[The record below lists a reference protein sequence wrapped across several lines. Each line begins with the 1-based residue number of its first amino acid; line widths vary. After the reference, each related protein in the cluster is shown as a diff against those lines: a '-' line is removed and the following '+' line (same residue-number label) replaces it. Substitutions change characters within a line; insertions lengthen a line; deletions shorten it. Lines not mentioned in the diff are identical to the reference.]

1 MSTTTPI
8 VDFVRR
14 YAQSGTSRLH
24 MPGHKGQSLLGFE
37 PWDITEIKGADE
49 LYGADGII
57 AQSEANATRLFGT
70 VHTYYSTEGSS
81 QCIRAML
88 CLALQ
93 AAPAA
98 GQRPVLLAARNAHKA
113 LLYAAA
119 LLDFDI
125 QWLWPAPQDAGALC
139 SCPVS
144 AAKLTGALQ
153 GLAQQGRKPFGV
165 YITSPDYL
173 GGVQDIAALAEVC
186 KDFGVPLLVDNAH
199 GAYLRFLPQGG
210 QHPIALG
217 AAMCCDSGHKTLP
230 VVTGGAYLHLGKNAP
245 IQDEAAVRN
254 ALALFG
260 STSPSYLILQSL
272 DKCNQVL
279 SEGYLGGV
287 QDIAALAEVC
297 KDFGVPLLVDNA
309 HGAYLRFLPQG
320 GQHPIALGAAMCCDS
335 GHKTLPVVTGGAY
348 LHLGKNAPIQDEAAV
363 RNALALFGSTSPS
376 YLILQSLDKC
386 NQVLSEGYPLR
397 LLQCCGYLTRMRREL
412 NEAAAAKHCP
422 GPLALESEPLK
433 VTLDAATLGM
443 TGTELAE
450 ALRSAKVECEYAD
463 PRYVVLMFTPANPP
477 QDFERLTSAV
487 LHIVENLT
495 GPFPLPEK
503 NDREL
508 LELEHELHT
517 CCSIRQAVFAPQEQV
532 PTEQAV
538 GRICAM
544 PTVSC
549 PPAIPIVVSG
559 EKITSAAV
567 RLMQKYHVMQAAVLR
582 KTI

>member
-1 MSTTTPI
+1 MSVTTPI

-153 GLAQQGRKPFGV
+153 GLAQQGKRPFGV

-199 GAYLRFLPQGG
+199 GAYLRFLPENR
-210 QHPIALG
+210 HPIALG

-230 VVTGGAYLHLGKNAP
+230 VVTGGAYLHLGRNAP
-245 IQDEAAVRN
+245 IQAETAVRN

-279 SEGYLGGV
+279 
-287 QDIAALAEVC
+287 A
-297 KDFGVPLLVDNA
+297 
-309 HGAYLRFLPQG
+309 
-320 GQHPIALGAAMCCDS
+320 
-335 GHKTLPVVTGGAY
+335 
-348 LHLGKNAPIQDEAAV
+348 
-363 RNALALFGSTSPS
+363 
-376 YLILQSLDKC
+376 
-386 NQVLSEGYPLR
+386 EGYPLR
-397 LLQCCGYLTRMRREL
+397 LLQCCGHLTRLRREL

-433 VTLDAATLGM
+433 VTLDAAVLGLS
-443 TGTELAE
+443 GTELAE
-450 ALRSAKVECEYAD
+450 KLRAAKIECEYAD
-463 PRYVVLMFTPANPP
+463 PRYLVLMFTPDNPP
-477 QDFERLTSAV
+477 QDFERLTAAV
-487 LHIVENLT
+487 LRIAEELA
-495 GPFPLPEK
+495 GPVTLPE
-503 NDREL
+503 ETAGEFA
-508 LELEHELHT
+508 ELERGLHRRCT
-517 CCSIRQAVFAPQEQV
+517 IRQAVFAPQEQL
-532 PTEQAV
+532 PAEQAV

-559 EKITSAAV
+559 EQITPAAAAWMK
-567 RLMQKYHVMQAAVLR
+567 RYHVEEVSVIREPQ
-582 KTI
+582 